1 MDYLLTL
8 KDEERPIFFAFLL
21 YHPTLL
27 SLAFRVHKSI
37 IDTLGDPALR
47 YRDDEQAKAD
57 AAAFLVMLV
66 LRDWVHP
73 MKEFHPG
80 ICNKRIRSRNK
91 DLRRDWLTAN
101 THEVD
106 ADPAQFYG
114 GKLKVRALKPQP
126 QAKNYDSEGKDLN
139 RTQNHDYVDL
149 NTDRDW
155 RPAEPGDIMATVWR
169 EVKIIAKTA
178 ITDDFD
184 LDPYYH
190 EDNKLAILNM
200 FVFQKLEVKE
210 IAEKLDMKWTKVK
223 TTKDSILQRIN
234 TKMERDHDFRCRMA
248 AWTDPERGYKLLGDS
263 RIHQFAFEYQYA
275 LRRGEDL
282 PGADRLR
289 EIWHQPE

>member
-1 MDYLLTL
+1 M
-8 KDEERPIFFAFLL
+8 R
-21 YHPTLL
+21 
-27 SLAFRVHKSI
+27 KSI

-47 YRDDEQAKAD
+47 SRDDEQAKAD

-80 ICNKRIRSRNK
+80 ICNRRIRDRN
-91 DLRRDWLTAN
+91 RDIWRAWTSAN
-101 THEVD
+101 THEVE

-126 QAKNYDSEGKDLN
+126 QATNYDANGKDLK
-139 RTQNHDYVDL
+139 RTQNHDFMDL
-149 NTDRDW
+149 NADQEW
-155 RPAEPGDIMATVWR
+155 RPAEPDAIMPVVWR
-169 EVKIIAKTA
+169 EVKDIARVV
-178 ITDDFD
+178 IQDEFYM
-184 LDPYYH
+184 DPFYQK
-190 EDNKLAILNM
+190 DNKLAIISMYL
-200 FVFQKLEVKE
+200 FQKREVKE
-210 IAEKLDMKWTKVK
+210 IAEKLGLPWTKVK
-223 TTKDSILQRIN
+223 TAKDSMRQRIE
-234 TKMERDHDFRCRMA
+234 TKMERDHDFKCRMA

-289 EIWHQPE
+289 EIWYQPE